1 MNNKLSKVA
10 EKMYQFMLGFKSVE
24 KKTRLK
30 CNIGVKTKQIC
41 LKSDSEKKSST

>member
-1 MNNKLSKVA
+1 MAA

-30 CNIGVKTKQIC
+30 CNIVGVKTKQIC

>member
-1 MNNKLSKVA
+1 MVA
-10 EKMYQFMLGFKSVE
+10 EKTYQFNSCLDSNQLK

-30 CNIGVKTKQIC
+30 CKIGVKTKQIC